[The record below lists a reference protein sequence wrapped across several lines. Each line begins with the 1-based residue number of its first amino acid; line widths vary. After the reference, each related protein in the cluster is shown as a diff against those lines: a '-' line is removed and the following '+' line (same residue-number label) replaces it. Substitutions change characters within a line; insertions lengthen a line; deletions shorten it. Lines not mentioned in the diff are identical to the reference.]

1 MTSLAPIPSRRQR
14 FARIAPLAALVFAG
28 TSLALAPAPAP
39 TEAAFPGTNGRI
51 VFVSN
56 QITPDNPE
64 GDNEIFTMKANG
76 AGIKQL
82 TKNAAEDFDAVVTKD
97 GARLA
102 FVSNRDGD
110 DEIFVMNVDGS
121 GVVQLTKNTVPDEDP
136 SWAPSTAGTG
146 RLVIS
151 SEREGNPDIYAIDGD
166 DGGNPLRVTND
177 PAADANPAWSPDGA
191 KIAFVSNRTGNLEI
205 FVADIAGNN
214 PTNVTKNPATD
225 YAPAWSPDSKRLAFA
240 TNRDGNAEVYTMTAA
255 GANPTNR
262 SRDLGKD
269 EEPVWS
275 PDGKQIAFMRAD
287 SNGYYDVWTMR
298 ANGAGQT
305 QLTRN
310 SSVYDYATEW
320 LGRGR

>member
-1 MTSLAPIPSRRQR
+1 MTPQAPIASRRQR

-28 TSLALAPAPAP
+28 MSLAFAPAP
-39 TEAAFPGTNGRI
+39 TEAAFAGTNGRI

-56 QITPDNPE
+56 QTTPNNPE
-64 GDNEIFTMKANG
+64 GDNEVFTMKADG
-76 AGIKQL
+76 SGIKQL
-82 TKNAAEDFDAVVTKD
+82 TKNAAEDFDAVVSKD

-121 GVVQLTKNTVPDEDP
+121 GVVQLTKNSVPDEDP
-136 SWAPSTAGTG
+136 SWAPSKAGTG

-151 SEREGNPDIYAIDGD
+151 SERDGNPEIYAIDGD
-166 DGGNPLRVTND
+166 DGGNALRVTNN
-177 PAADANPAWSPDGA
+177 PAPDVDPAWSPDGA

-205 FVADIAGNN
+205 FVTDIAGVNA
-214 PTNVTKNPATD
+214 TNVTNKAATD

-240 TNRDGNAEVYTMTAA
+240 TNRDGDAEVYTMTAT
-255 GANPTNR
+255 GGSPTNR

-287 SNGYYDVWTMR
+287 ADGYYDVWTMR
-298 ANGAGQT
+298 ANGAAQI
-305 QLTRN
+305 QLTKN
-310 SSVYDYATEW
+310 GAAYDYASDW
-320 LGRGR
+320 LGRSR